1 MRAHVCKELAGID
14 ALAVEEIEMPV
25 PDAGEVRI
33 RVRAA
38 GVNFADTLIVT
49 GNYQIRP
56 PLPFTPGFEVAG
68 EVDAVGQGVTSVKVG
83 ERVMAVVDYGGFAQ
97 AVIVPQTQVFRLPD
111 GVDDVVA
118 AGFPVAYG
126 TSHFG
131 LKFKTDLKPGET
143 LLVLGAAGGVGL
155 TAVETG
161 KLMGARVIAA
171 ATGEAK
177 MAIAKAAGADVTV
190 DARTPDFR
198 DTIKALTGGR
208 GADVVYDPVGGQA
221 FDQALRCT
229 AWGGRILI
237 VGFASGEVPQIPA
250 NILLVKNLSVIGYY
264 WGAHRSLAPDAL
276 AASFRELL
284 DWLGEGRL
292 RPHVSKTYALA
303 DAVAALK
310 DLRARKTTGK
320 VVLTVEA

>member
-1 MRAHVCKELAGID
+1 MRALVCKELSGID
-14 ALAVEEIEMPV
+14 GLAVEEIPMPE
-25 PDAGEVRI
+25 PAAGEVRI

-38 GVNFADTLIVT
+38 GVNFADTLIVA
-49 GNYQIRP
+49 GNYQVRP
-56 PLPFTPGFEVAG
+56 PLPFSPGFEVAG
-68 EVDAVGQGVTSVKVG
+68 VVDAVGPGVADFKGG
-83 ERVMAVVDYGGFAQ
+83 ERVMAVADWGGFAQ
-97 AVIVPQTQVFRLPD
+97 AVVVPQGQVFRLPD

-131 LKFKTDLKPGET
+131 LRFKAALKPGES

-161 KLMGARVIAA
+161 KLLGARVIAA

-177 MAIAKAAGADVTV
+177 MAIAREAGADETV
-190 DARTPDFR
+190 DARAPDFR

-221 FDQALRCT
+221 FEQALRCT
-229 AWGGRILI
+229 ALGGRILI

-250 NILLVKNLSVIGYY
+250 NLLLVKNISVIGYY
-264 WGAHRSLAPDAL
+264 WGAHRTLAAEAL
-276 AASFRELL
+276 AASFGELL
-284 DWLGEGRL
+284 GWLAQGQL
-292 RPHVSKTYALA
+292 KPHVSKTFPLA
-303 DAVAALK
+303 EAVAALK

-320 VVLTVEA
+320 VVLTVAD

>member
-1 MRAHVCKELAGID
+1 MRALVCKELSGLD
-14 ALAVEEIEMPV
+14 GLAVEDIPV
-25 PDAGEVRI
+25 PEPAVGEVRI

-38 GVNFADTLIVT
+38 GVNFADTLIVA
-49 GNYQIRP
+49 GNYQVRP
-56 PLPFTPGFEVAG
+56 PLPFSPGFEVAG
-68 EVDAVGQGVTSVKVG
+68 VVDAVGPGVADFRGG
-83 ERVMAVVDYGGFAQ
+83 ERVMAVTDWGGFAQ
-97 AVIVPQTQVFRLPD
+97 AVVVPQGQVFRLPD

-131 LKFKTDLKPGET
+131 LRFKAALKPGEN

-161 KLMGARVIAA
+161 KLLGARVIAA

-177 MAIAKAAGADVTV
+177 MAIAREAGADETV
-190 DARTPDFR
+190 DARAPDFR

-221 FDQALRCT
+221 FEQALRCT
-229 AWGGRILI
+229 ALGGRILI

-250 NILLVKNLSVIGYY
+250 NLLLVKNISVIGYY
-264 WGAHRSLAPDAL
+264 WGAHRTLAPEAL

-284 DWLGEGRL
+284 GWLAQGQL
-292 RPHVSKTYALA
+292 RPHVSKTFPLA
-303 DAVAALK
+303 EAVAALK

-320 VVLTVEA
+320 VVLTVAD